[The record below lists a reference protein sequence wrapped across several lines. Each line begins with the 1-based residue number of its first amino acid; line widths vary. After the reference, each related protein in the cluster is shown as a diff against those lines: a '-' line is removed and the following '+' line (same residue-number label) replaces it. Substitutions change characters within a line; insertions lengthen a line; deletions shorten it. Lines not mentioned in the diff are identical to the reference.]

1 LDVKIRSKSSR
12 QTSKQWQWCAMFVW
26 GRLLCSRLR
35 HYVTQIS
42 AKLWFFSLLHG
53 MNVKNKCICV
63 KNKNPK
69 VCLFDSEKITWV
81 NCNTCISTV
90 EDGNTPSL
98 THMKNT
104 LLSGPV
110 SQAFYDC
117 SIKTLIYKYVNT
129 FFKKWTR
136 RMEKKNLSVS
146 NNCTIFY
153 TGYHSEITLYRLH
166 TKSIYS
172 G

>member
-1 LDVKIRSKSSR
+1 
-12 QTSKQWQWCAMFVW
+12 
-26 GRLLCSRLR
+26 
-35 HYVTQIS
+35 
-42 AKLWFFSLLHG
+42 

-81 NCNTCISTV
+81 NCTACISTV

-104 LLSGPV
+104 LLSGPE

-129 FFKKWTR
+129 FLKKWTR
-136 RMEKKNLSVS
+136 RMEKKKSVS
-146 NNCTIFY
+146 QQ
-153 TGYHSEITLYRLH
+153 
-166 TKSIYS
+166 
-172 G
+172 